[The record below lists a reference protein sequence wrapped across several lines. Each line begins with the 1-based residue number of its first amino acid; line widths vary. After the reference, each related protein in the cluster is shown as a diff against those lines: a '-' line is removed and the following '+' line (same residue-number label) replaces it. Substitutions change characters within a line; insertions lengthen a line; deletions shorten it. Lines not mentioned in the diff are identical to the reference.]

1 MPKTILPEELESSIR
16 VIEAFMREPM
26 DLDGARP
33 ADLLKRK
40 RKKAARQRRRK
51 SLDGERVPTRRRQAD
66 EVQQFKSAQ
75 FIYDSDD
82 DEAADAEFFAREA
95 ANRDRSRQNIS
106 NGLAPPSSRGP
117 KQDNFSAAA
126 LGDNS
131 DGVDGD
137 AERQSGRTSR
147 LPSEPHQEVTGLGDE
162 ERDFADTLRTVR
174 PVPRKRQ
181 KRNVPSTASDDLS
194 DARSSRS
201 PIGSPV
207 DELAGSRRARKR
219 VIALSSDED

>member
-33 ADLLKRK
+33 TDLLKRK
-40 RKKAARQRRRK
+40 RKKAARHRRRK
-51 SLDGERVPTRRRQAD
+51 SLDNERLPTRRRQAD

-106 NGLAPPSSRGP
+106 NGLAPPSSRAP
-117 KQDNFSAAA
+117 IQDHLPVAA
-126 LGDNS
+126 LGDITDS
-131 DGVDGD
+131 DS
-137 AERQSGRTSR
+137 ERHSGAASR
-147 LPSEPHQEVTGLGDE
+147 LPNDLHQDASGFDDKEPDH
-162 ERDFADTLRTVR
+162 AAMSRTAR

-201 PIGSPV
+201 PSGSPV
-207 DELAGSRRARKR
+207 ENLVVSRRARKR
-219 VIALSSDED
+219 VVALSEEED